1 MRPPQPPLPPDLGGQ
16 DQAGEGP
23 KPHCCHSRFSR
34 QEQACAYAS
43 TASRRRGFSQ
53 ACEPAGTKGSTG
65 STGMGVGPGE
75 DGFAGTTEAGEER
88 QFGAIEGALA
98 VRDPDLM
105 PDGTRTWASHLT
117 SLNLSIFI
125 NKGGGN
131 NISTTWGSCGKPC
144 RYIRESSLK
153 RKR

>member
-1 MRPPQPPLPPDLGGQ
+1 
-16 DQAGEGP
+16 
-23 KPHCCHSRFSR
+23 
-34 QEQACAYAS
+34 
-43 TASRRRGFSQ
+43 
-53 ACEPAGTKGSTG
+53 
-65 STGMGVGPGE
+65 MGVGPGE

-125 NKGGGN
+125 NKGGEI
-131 NISTTWGSCGKPC
+131 ISLPHGVLVENHVGIYG
-144 RYIRESSLK
+144 RAH
-153 RKR
+153 